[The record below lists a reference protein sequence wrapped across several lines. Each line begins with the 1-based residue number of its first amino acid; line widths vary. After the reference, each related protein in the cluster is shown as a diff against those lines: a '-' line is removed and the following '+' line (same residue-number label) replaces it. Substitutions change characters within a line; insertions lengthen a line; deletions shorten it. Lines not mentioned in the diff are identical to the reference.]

1 MHSARLDKLDASR
14 REDKT
19 ELLYEAELGI
29 VSTRRSRSR
38 SMSRFRGISEA
49 PTELPLPGAWNGT
62 PKRKRSAHLQIEAP
76 KTSATWGVSQWK
88 KLEKVFR
95 AEREIWVTER
105 NVKAMPGGFI
115 GWARMSTFGPPAAAA
130 VPWDPTRVVD
140 RFLEEQAISEKEQV
154 GDWSRYVLYS
164 TGWRELMS
172 RDMIYTRVEALERH
186 AEHRKIKEMSQE
198 ERSPKKPKTAPAPP
212 STVRKLFGWV
222 MPSATKSAIPTAP
235 SKGMEKGKGKE
246 KEGGQ
251 TFKDRLEALQD
262 QPMTQL
268 AQSVS
273 IPRPTPIASSNP
285 DMVPLHPSSPAW
297 KNASRPHP
305 SAHASTST
313 TRPTPRTLSA
323 ILAESSSSATS
334 NRGQL
339 HSSLSQRSAA
349 LDALFSGSTS
359 TSTRPVVQIKRSSSV
374 KDIVRGFEDSGALAK
389 STGEDGLRRVQ
400 SRPL

>member
-1 MHSARLDKLDASR
+1 
-14 REDKT
+14 
-19 ELLYEAELGI
+19 
-29 VSTRRSRSR
+29 
-38 SMSRFRGISEA
+38 
-49 PTELPLPGAWNGT
+49 
-62 PKRKRSAHLQIEAP
+62 
-76 KTSATWGVSQWK
+76 
-88 KLEKVFR
+88 
-95 AEREIWVTER
+95 VTER
-105 NVKAMPGGFI
+105 SVKAMPGGFI

-154 GDWSRYVLYS
+154 GDWSRYVHLP
-164 TGWRELMS
+164 TGWRGLMN

-186 AEHRKIKEMSQE
+186 AEHRKVKETSQE

-222 MPSATKSAIPTAP
+222 MPSATKSTIPIATAE
-235 SKGMEKGKGKE
+235 SVEKIEKGKGKE

-268 AQSVS
+268 SNSVS
-273 IPRPTPIASSNP
+273 MTRHTPIANSTP
-285 DMVPLHPSSPAW
+285 DVPPHPSSPAW
-297 KNASRPHP
+297 KNAYQPIP
-305 SAHASTST
+305 TAIAHASGST
-313 TRPTPRTLSA
+313 ITRPTPRTLSA
-323 ILAESSSSATS
+323 ILAESSSTTS
-334 NRGQL
+334 SRGQL

-374 KDIVRGFEDSGALAK
+374 KDIVKGFEDSGALAK
-389 STGEDGLRRVQ
+389 STGEEGLRRVQ